1 MWNQGPMHM
10 EKRKR
15 IWAIAAVCLLLLL
28 CLVPV
33 SEWPAKPIL
42 PKRDYPDAPKKEI
55 VSGLKL
61 SDFKVGRKTFSLSV
75 ESLRVEKK
83 KMGFLHLGFMKIARL
98 EGVEIDWFEN
108 EAPGPQT
115 DPAGGPSR
123 SGDADRFFSQ
133 VNKLKQV
140 LPGHIKGV
148 ELTRVKINFFK
159 DEEKSFTIKADKA
172 VVKSGGQLV
181 LKGHVTMKTGNGQ
194 TQTCEK
200 VIWQISKGRL
210 ITSKGFALDDKT
222 RSRQGRVLQ
231 INRGFENIN
240 FSMEEG

>member
-1 MWNQGPMHM
+1 MWNQGPVHM
-10 EKRKR
+10 GKRKR

-42 PKRDYPDAPKKEI
+42 SKSNYPDAPKKEI

-61 SDFKVGRKTFSLSV
+61 SDFKVGRKTFFLSV

-108 EAPGPQT
+108 QAPGQQN
-115 DPAGGPSR
+115 DPAGGASR
-123 SGDADRFFSQ
+123 SGEADRFFSQ

-159 DEEKSFTIKADKA
+159 DKERSFTVKADEA

-181 LKGHVTMKTGNGQ
+181 LKGHVTMNTGNGE
-194 TQTCEK
+194 TQICEK

-210 ITSKGFALDDKT
+210 ITSKAFALDDNT
-222 RSRQGRVLQ
+222 RSRRGRELQ

-240 FSMEEG
+240 FSIEEG